1 MIFYKSLFCSSDV
14 SCEVGNML
22 IKWVYTDHTDVRN
35 DELVIIDL
43 VKAANR
49 YKLKA
54 LRTRLVN
61 FFVFLFFHIL
71 HHFIVIFV
79 NRYPI
84 SYKCCPNKF
93 SAHKITFQV
102 FFMLNLIVF
111 VKGIYFFELF
121 SSF

>member
-1 MIFYKSLFCSSDV
+1 MVFYKSFFCSSDV

-102 FFMLNLIVF
+102 FFY
-111 VKGIYFFELF
+111 VKSNCFCESDLLF
-121 SSF
+121 